1 MAADARWIGI
11 VSLDESGSRE
21 AIAAAPCFGRTD
33 RAFDSSCSISFV
45 AFALLDCRCKRMLL
59 LCRHGSKAQFYIST
73 GMSAFGAIA
82 AKETP
87 TVRFLHCTPPGRSH
101 ENPLGLPKNNAPPTM
116 PRRSSG
122 PPKPQHISKVG
133 KVIAVSSAKGGVG
146 KSTVAGMSLVDSMA
160 RTDSLFSKSGLKSC
174 YEPIKV
180 GAPSQSRL
188 TGLGHLRAKYTSP
201 HGSR

>member
-1 MAADARWIGI
+1 MRVAAGKQY
-11 VSLDESGSRE
+11 
-21 AIAAAPCFGRTD
+21 AAAPCFGRTD
-33 RAFDSSCSISFV
+33 RAFDSSCSISFII
-45 AFALLDCRCKRMLL
+45 ALLDRRCKRMSL
-59 LCRHGSKAQFYIST
+59 LCRHGSKVQFYIST
-73 GMSAFGAIA
+73 GMSTFGAKI
-82 AKETP
+82 AKELP
-87 TVRFLHCTPPGRSH
+87 TARFLHCTPPGRSH

-146 KSTVAGMSLVDSMA
+146 KSTVAGMSLVESTA
-160 RTDSLFSKSGLKSC
+160 RTDSFFSKSGLKSC

-180 GAPSQSRL
+180 GAPIQSRL
-188 TGLGHLRAKYTSP
+188 TGLGHLRSKYPSP